1 MKPKFK
7 IIISIS
13 VFIVLGLIIYFVFL
27 ANQDKKPDFIKAELD
42 KLTISVKE
50 EAEKSADF
58 LDNYDPTIL
67 SQLCSEA
74 GYDYQPYLG
83 KKMDFVSAS
92 DNFAEAYKEFS
103 KAGDNM
109 NFMGAGI
116 SSLLSDLPGAGKLKS
131 AKNLVE
137 AGKLMADAGQAMS
150 DAMGSCKNKLNIKS
164 T

>member
-83 KKMDFVSAS
+83 KKMDFVSYKTDSLYAS
-92 DNFAEAYKEFS
+92 GEDKHPLKIGIFS
-103 KAGDNM
+103 YENKIVCVYFLADLEKDANP
-109 NFMGAGI
+109 
-116 SSLLSDLPGAGKLKS
+116 LSPAVFPVNHPS
-131 AKNLVE
+131 IIKN
-137 AGKLMADAGQAMS
+137 
-150 DAMGSCKNKLNIKS
+150 
-164 T
+164 